1 MAERRDFVWP
11 VLLQLSAGP
20 GGQKFFVSGGNN
32 MKKRFLALLGVLAL
46 VIGGVYT
53 ALLGRDIVSIKR

>member
-1 MAERRDFVWP
+1 MLSCNCKQRDRSTASKP
-11 VLLQLSAGP
+11 
-20 GGQKFFVSGGNN
+20 
-32 MKKRFLALLGVLAL
+32 KKIQEIALLGVLAL